1 MRLLTYL
8 LFSCLLLTACQP
20 TVQKTLKPA
29 KIPIKVVVLSMFEKG
44 DDAGDTP
51 GEFQYWVEN
60 LPLKDTIPFEYG
72 FDRNLRYNKELG
84 VLGMVAGIG
93 NTQAGISVMALGA
106 DDRFDF
112 TNTYWLVA
120 GISGVDPADAPT
132 GSAAWA
138 NFLVDG
144 DLSHQIDAREIEEGW
159 KTGYIPLRRTT
170 PYAQPVSKN
179 NEGVIARLDSSL
191 VQWAYNMTKDIE
203 LPDNEE
209 IKGMREQYKGYAAA
223 DMKPHVLIGDQLAAA
238 TYWHGKLLTEWAND
252 WVDYWSEGKGN
263 FVTSAMEEMG
273 VYHALDRLHKAGKV
287 NKNRLLVLRTA
298 SNFSMQWP
306 GITAYQSLAGEKL
319 TGKGYSAYIPSLE
332 AAYKVGSPVVKELSE
347 NWAKYEKVMP
357 K

>member
-1 MRLLTYL
+1 LHAENAKSEKTKIMRYL
-8 LFSCLLLTACQP
+8 FFGLIILISAACQP
-20 TVQKTLKPA
+20 NVQKTIKPA

-44 DDAGDTP
+44 SDEGDTP

-60 LPLKDTIPFEYG
+60 LPLKDTLA
-72 FDRNLRYNKELG
+72 FDY
-84 VLGMVAGIG
+84 
-93 NTQAGISVMALGA
+93 
-106 DDRFDF
+106 
-112 TNTYWLVA
+112 

-144 DLSHQIDAREIEEGW
+144 DLSHQIDAREIEKGW

-170 PYAQPVSKN
+170 PYAQPVAKN
-179 NEGVIARLDSSL
+179 NEGVIARLDSNL
-191 VQWAYNMTKDIE
+191 VQWAYNLTKDIE

-209 IKGMREQYKGYAAA
+209 IKGMREQYKGYAAST
-223 DMKPHVLIGDQLAAA
+223 MKPHVLIGDQLAAA

-273 VYHALDRLHKAGKV
+273 VYHALDRLHKAKKV
-287 NKNRLLVLRTA
+287 DKNRLLVLRTA
-298 SNFSMQWP
+298 SNFM
-306 GITAYQSLAGEKL
+306 
-319 TGKGYSAYIPSLE
+319 
-332 AAYKVGSPVVKELSE
+332 VGSPVVKELSA
-347 NWAKYEKVMP
+347 NWEKYENKIP